1 MAQALYKPK
10 KAYIPKN
17 KKQEEGIQ
25 RRVAS
30 YLRTEYPGVE
40 FHSDYA
46 AGLKLTEN
54 QARIRKSL
62 NSGRGWSDMF
72 IAYPSRGYHGLF
84 LELKKDGVSI
94 YCKTGP
100 RKGQLVADEQIIIEA
115 AFLEKMN
122 SLGYLARFS
131 VGFEKSIALIDYYLE
146 GYKKPVLENT
156 SLF

>member
-1 MAQALYKPK
+1 MPQALYKPK
-10 KAYIPKN
+10 KLYIPKN
-17 KKQEEGIQ
+17 KKQEEGVQ
-25 RRVAS
+25 RRVAT
-30 YLRTEYPGVE
+30 YLRTEYPGIE

-84 LELKKDGVSI
+84 LELKKEGVSI

-131 VGFEKSIALIDYYLE
+131 VGFDKSVALIDYYLE

>member
-1 MAQALYKPK
+1 MPVKTRQPK
-10 KAYIPKN
+10 KFYIPKV
-17 KKQEEGIQ
+17 KKLEENVQ
-25 RRVAS
+25 RRVAT
-30 YLRTEYPGVE
+30 YLRREYPGVE

-84 LELKKDGVSI
+84 LELKKEGVSI

-100 RKGQLVADEQIIIEA
+100 RKGQLVASEQIEIEA
-115 AFLEKMN
+115 EFLDKMN
-122 SLGYLARFS
+122 RLGYLARFT
-131 VGFEKSIALIDYYLE
+131 VGYDKAITLIDWYFEK
-146 GYKKPVLENT
+146 PENT

>member
-1 MAQALYKPK
+1 MTVRTYKPK
-10 KAYIPKN
+10 KFYIPKV
-17 KKQEEGIQ
+17 KKHEEGVQ
-25 RRVAS
+25 KRVAR

-54 QARIRKSL
+54 QAKIRKSL

-72 IAYPSRGYHGLF
+72 IAKMSRGYGGLF
-84 LELKKDGVSI
+84 IELKKDGVSI

-100 RKGQLVADEQIIIEA
+100 RKGQLVADEQIQVEA
-115 AFLEKMN
+115 AFIEKMN
-122 SLGYLARFS
+122 HEGYFARFA
-131 VGFEKSIALIDYYLE
+131 VGFDKAKALIDWYM
-146 GYKKPVLENT
+146 ENENA

>member
-1 MAQALYKPK
+1 MVARTYKPK
-10 KAYIPKN
+10 PFYIPKV
-17 KKQEEGIQ
+17 KKAEENVQ
-25 RRVAS
+25 RRVAT
-30 YLRTEYPGVE
+30 YLRHEYPGVE

-54 QARIRKSL
+54 QAKIRKSL

-84 LELKKDGVSI
+84 LELKKEGVSI

-100 RKGQLVADEQIIIEA
+100 RKGQLVANEQIEIEA
-115 AFLEKMN
+115 EFLDKMN
-122 SLGYLARFS
+122 KLGYLARFT
-131 VGFEKSIALIDYYLE
+131 VGYDKAIALIDYYME
-146 GYKKPVLENT
+146 KPENA

>member
-1 MAQALYKPK
+1 MAQAVYKPK
-10 KAYIPKN
+10 KFYVPKV
-17 KKQEEGIQ
+17 KKHEENVQ
-25 RRVAS
+25 RRVAT
-30 YLRTEYPGVE
+30 YLRREYPGVE

-100 RKGQLVADEQIIIEA
+100 RKGQLVASEQIEIEA
-115 AFLEKMN
+115 EFLDKMN
-122 SLGYLARFS
+122 KLGYLARFT
-131 VGFEKSIALIDYYLE
+131 VGYDKAIALIDYYME
-146 GYKKPVLENT
+146 KPENA

>member
-1 MAQALYKPK
+1 M
-10 KAYIPKN
+10 
-17 KKQEEGIQ
+17 Q
-25 RRVAS
+25 RRVAT
-30 YLRTEYPGVE
+30 YLRREYPGVE

-72 IAYPSRGYHGLF
+72 IAEMSRGYGGLF
-84 LELKKDGVSI
+84 IELKKDGVSI

-100 RKGQLVADEQIIIEA
+100 RKGQLVASEQIEIEA
-115 AFLEKMN
+115 AFIQRMLKK
-122 SLGYLARFS
+122 GYCARFA
-131 VGFEKSIALIDYYLE
+131 VGYDNAVALIDWYLE
-146 GYKKPVLENT
+146 GHKKPENA

>member
-1 MAQALYKPK
+1 MATRTYKPK
-10 KAYIPKN
+10 PFYIPKV
-17 KKQEEGIQ
+17 KKHEENVQ
-25 RRVAS
+25 RRVAT
-30 YLRTEYPGVE
+30 YIRREFPGVE

-84 LELKKDGVSI
+84 LELKKDDVAI
-94 YCKTGP
+94 YVTRGP
-100 RKGQLVADEQIIIEA
+100 RKGQLVASQQIEIEA

-122 SLGYLARFS
+122 SLGYLARFT
-131 VGFEKSIALIDYYLE
+131 VGYTKAITLIDWYLC
-146 GYKKPVLENT
+146 KPENE

>member
-1 MAQALYKPK
+1 MPARTYKPK
-10 KAYIPKN
+10 PVYIPKI
-17 KKQEEGIQ
+17 KKHEESVQ
-25 RRVAS
+25 RQVAS
-30 YLRTEYPGVE
+30 YLRKEYPGIE

-54 QARIRKSL
+54 QARIRKLL

-94 YCKTGP
+94 YVSRGP

-122 SLGYLARFS
+122 HLGYFARFA
-131 VGFEKSIALIDYYLE
+131 VGFDKTKALIDWYM
-146 GYKKPVLENT
+146 ENENA